1 MEKKT
6 LLAIIIS
13 IAILLI
19 WDLFFIQ
26 PRVEKES
33 AEVAT
38 QEEPPDVK
46 PASPVLEINK
56 PESLPVLTEDGESII
71 METPLVRA
79 VWNTKG
85 GGLTSVKLKKYTETI
100 EEDSEL
106 VDIVKTPMPN
116 LSLSDKFHDN
126 DLLYQASLTGT
137 VYSEDRPISLTMSAQ
152 AADGVVINK
161 IYTLDPESY
170 SINYSTIIENST
182 DQRLALNIS
191 MQMNDI
197 YPLDGK
203 GSQYIFEGPVL
214 LNDKRLEEFK
224 ISKVKKVGAYREF
237 SGEVKWFGF
246 EDKYFLKTI
255 IPIDPQET
263 SVTIRRLDE
272 NTISLYYGT
281 LTAEIDPFSRYEKE
295 YLIFIGP
302 KKLQTLKA
310 TGYGLR
316 KALDFGFFDIIAKP
330 MLMAMEWIYSLT
342 HSYGLSIILL
352 TIIIKI
358 FLYPLTLKSFTSMKG
373 LQKVQP
379 LMKEIQ
385 TLYKDDKQKMNQEM
399 MKLYSEHK
407 INPMGGC
414 LPMLLQIPILFALYK
429 VFFSAIE
436 LRHTPFYIVGTW
448 LPDLSAKD
456 PYFITPILMGASQF
470 IMQKMTPQTGD
481 ATQQKIMLFMPV
493 FFTILFLSFPSGL
506 VIYWLISNVLS
517 ILQQAYINRKDA

>member
-26 PRVEKES
+26 PRVEKEP
-33 AEVAT
+33 AEVAGR
-38 QEEPPDVK
+38 EEPAEAE
-46 PASPVLEINK
+46 PAAPVLELPK
-56 PESLPVLTEDGESII
+56 TLPETVITSNGESIV

-79 VWNTKG
+79 VLNTRG
-85 GGLTSVKLKKYTETI
+85 GTLTSVKLKKYRESM
-100 EEDSEL
+100 EEDAKL
-106 VDIVKTPMPN
+106 VEVIKTPMPN
-116 LSLSDKFHDN
+116 LSLNEQFEDDH
-126 DLLYQASLTGT
+126 LLYQASAKGTLVSENDPLT
-137 VYSEDRPISLTMSAQ
+137 LTMSAE
-152 AADGVVINK
+152 AADGVVIHK
-161 IYTLDPESY
+161 IYTIDPGSY
-170 SINYSTIIENST
+170 SIGFSTIIENST
-182 DQRLALNIS
+182 DQRLGMNIS
-191 MQMNDI
+191 MQMNET
-197 YPLDGK
+197 YPLDDK
-203 GSQYIFEGPVL
+203 GSRYIFEGPVL
-214 LNDKRLEEFK
+214 LNGKRLEEFK
-224 ISKVKKVGAYREF
+224 ISKVKKIGAYRDF
-237 SGEVKWFGF
+237 PGEVKWFGF

-255 IPIDPQET
+255 IPKTPEET
-263 SVTIRRLDE
+263 SLTIRRIDE
-272 NTISLYYGT
+272 TIISLDYGSLAT
-281 LTAEIDPFSRYEKE
+281 EIEPSSRYEKD
-295 YLIFIGP
+295 YLIFVGP
-302 KKLQTLKA
+302 KELETLKT

-330 MLMAMEWIYSLT
+330 LLMAMNWIHSFT
-342 HSYGLSIILL
+342 NSYGLSIILL

-358 FLYPLTLKSFTSMKG
+358 LLYPLTLKSFTSMKE

-385 TLYKDDKQKMNQEM
+385 SQYKDDKQKMNQEM

-429 VFFSAIE
+429 VFFAAIE
-436 LRHTPFYIVGTW
+436 LRHTPFHIFGTW

-456 PYFITPILMGASQF
+456 PYFITPILMGLSQF
-470 IMQKMTPQTGD
+470 VMQKMTPTTGD
-481 ATQQKIMLFMPV
+481 ATQQKVMLFMPV

-517 ILQQAYINRKDA
+517 IAQQAYINRKDS